1 LIVLLLL
8 DPFRTN
14 LLYKQDLVQVVEL
27 CGHEFFGRY
36 RTEVLASGSKDRP
49 VQAENRCM
57 YDALV
62 NAHDAGMVDH
72 TCTPSSATAFARN
85 LVRSSWEERIHRAE
99 WVLYGQMCAD
109 DNNHRKYQGVSD
121 RPPSSEKRNQNAM
134 WYQEMIEMRRD
145 FNIWRRKV
153 KNIYHA
159 FVAEEIEP
167 RVEPELRAAAQLA
180 LDRERRSWARL
191 MDKLATM
198 EATISNHMEEFSQ
211 RAALEESFAAGRQ
224 ARSAG
229 QLTKIATVIV
239 PCTFVASIFSMG
251 GSFAAGEDLFYVYWT
266 ISVPMTVALLAW
278 VVHKEVLEWWKNTE
292 KNSWVDRKKAA
303 LQERMLGKRAES
315 RDVEKGEGGA
325 VREEKKER

>member
-1 LIVLLLL
+1 LIVLLLV
-8 DPFRTN
+8 DPFQTN
-14 LLYKQDLVQVVEL
+14 LLYKQDLEQVVEL
-27 CGHEFFGRY
+27 CKNEFFGRY

-49 VQAENRCM
+49 VQAEHRCM
-57 YDALV
+57 YDTLV
-62 NAHDAGMVDH
+62 NAHDVGMVDH

-99 WVLYGQMCAD
+99 WDLHDQMCDD
-109 DNNHRKYQGVSD
+109 DNKHRKYQGVSD
-121 RPPSSEKRNQNAM
+121 RAPSSQKRNQNAM
-134 WYQEMIEMRRD
+134 WYQEMIEMRRE
-145 FNIWRRKV
+145 FNLWRRKV
-153 KNIYHA
+153 KNINHA
-159 FVAEEIEP
+159 FLAEEIEP
-167 RVEPELRAAAQLA
+167 RVGKKLRAAAQLA

-211 RAALEESFAAGRQ
+211 RAALEESFATGRQ

-266 ISVPMTVALLAW
+266 ISVPMTVALLVW
-278 VVHKEVLEWWKNTE
+278 VVHKEVLEWWKNPE

-303 LQERMLGKRAES
+303 LKERMLGKRAEPH
-315 RDVEKGEGGA
+315 DVEKGEKGA